1 MKFVALLIHARSYNL
16 VRVTGTGYWSH
27 HNVMNFKLYF
37 NYRFINRAKQKDE
50 QLRNSLTIETFE
62 SNLRY
67 FKKSFEVDAP
77 GPSKLENFCR
87 AAQHFI
93 SLGFSEAR

>member
-1 MKFVALLIHARSYNL
+1 
-16 VRVTGTGYWSH
+16 
-27 HNVMNFKLYF
+27 MNFKLYF

-77 GPSKLENFCR
+77 GPSKLENFC
-87 AAQHFI
+87 
-93 SLGFSEAR
+93 